1 MFLKSLG
8 LSLVLLFTAQ
18 SWATEIDFTQSN
30 REITPLERHLFEEQ
44 LRALYPDQKSDLE
57 SYATIVSVEVE
68 ELAEE
73 NLDILNVKSDKS
85 LGQVILVVDQLLA
98 LGKKIWPI
106 IEAGKPVVQTSFA
119 PAISVLPRVEGAT
132 SNEVAFY
139 DMENWSAPTQK
150 SYKVA
155 FKNGWGSEVI
165 SFVYTVAF
173 QYNGSYQGSG
183 RYITGLDVRASQISV
198 SWGFEFN
205 ADSMLVNI
213 ANLGTKENPVA
224 SATVRISYT
233 AQSFLRTI
241 QTSESFHV
249 TGAGQ
254 SSKLY

>member
-1 MFLKSLG
+1 MFLKSLL
-8 LSLVLLFTAQ
+8 LSATVLLTTHLA
-18 SWATEIDFTQSN
+18 ATEIGFSQVN
-30 REITPLERHLFEEQ
+30 RQISPLERHLFEEQ

-73 NLDILNVKSDKS
+73 DLDILNEKSEKS

-106 IEAGKPVVQTSFA
+106 IQAGKPVVTSNFA
-119 PAISVLPRVEGAT
+119 PTISVLPRVNGAT
-132 SNEVAFY
+132 SNEISFY
-139 DMENWSAPTQK
+139 EMENWSAPTQK
-150 SYKVA
+150 SYKVS

-173 QYNGSYQGSG
+173 QYNGSYQGKG

-205 ADSMLVNI
+205 ADSVLVNI
-213 ANLGTKENPVA
+213 ANLGTQVSPVA
-224 SATVRISYT
+224 SATVRINYT
-233 AQSFLRTI
+233 AQSVLRTI

-249 TGAGQ
+249 TGTGQ